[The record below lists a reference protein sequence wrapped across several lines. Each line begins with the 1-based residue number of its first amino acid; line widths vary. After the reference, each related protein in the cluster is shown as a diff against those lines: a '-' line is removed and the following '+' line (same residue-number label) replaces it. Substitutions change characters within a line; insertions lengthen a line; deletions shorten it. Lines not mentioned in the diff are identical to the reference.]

1 MQTTNLDGETN
12 YKPVLS
18 LKVTQNL
25 INDNLHIMDNIFS
38 PKNDNSKIEV
48 SQPNNQIYEING
60 TLFLNKNEKHLFTIK
75 NTLLRGSRLKNVD
88 YIYGIVLYTGKDT
101 KILQNIN
108 HSSIKL
114 SYIEKTINKIV
125 IGIIIFRL
133 VLTILIMILLILFR
147 NKHTPDYENNEL
159 KYDYIFVYFGDKNYK
174 FGNVQAFTF
183 SFVLTGGLVPFSV
196 IIMMQVMK
204 AFQIVLIEYFDS
216 NYVED
221 KGDKIKCYSNSLL
234 EECGMI
240 KYIFSDKTGT
250 LTKNELNFK
259 ACSIFTTL
267 FDEMYYEGN
276 FSNKFSLT
284 NASTSLHS
292 KFDLNFDKINL
303 INRILMKDAPL
314 EIKDMIGCDFNNQ
327 KEAIEEFLL
336 NICINHNC
344 IQEKNNE
351 NNNEKEDN
359 NSSNNKNK
367 KNNIDEDE
375 FYTYQGN
382 NPDEITLVSIASE
395 LGYSFISCEND
406 IITIEIKDLKTKK
419 KIYKKFEILKKIDF
433 TSRRQHSAIIVK
445 NDLNLIKIYTKGSD
459 LKIFKKLNEY
469 SLKNILK
476 KTQEHLDSFA
486 KKGLRTL
493 CFSYK
498 IIDNITYNKWINHFN
513 KVEYECQ
520 TDKSKEIELENLIE
534 EIEENQTLL
543 GVTALEDKLQNN
555 VKEDINSFLEA
566 GINVWMITGDKME
579 TAECIGNSCG
589 LISDDVEV
597 FKIKEMKE
605 EKKIIE
611 KLKKIQNNIETLK
624 HNLNSF
630 NNIDS
635 NKENNNNNFNN
646 DLVIEKNP
654 SFIIKVNDVN
664 KSKTDNLVDN
674 LSYKFSNDKEQN
686 DNNEE
691 NILRNKKK
699 RKESNISNT
708 MILKYMVDNE
718 QLKNNDIDYENLSI
732 IKNNIRKPSIS
743 ISNTK
748 FYNFNNNITNKNAN
762 KCIEN
767 NSSINNKSNDEEIEL
782 KDINIKEKNE
792 NKNNELYK
800 KNSQKQINR
809 ETAAIPTNSNKF
821 MLYYKKCIKILNYIN
836 DLDKHIP
843 FLFKIPY
850 IYGKVNDK
858 NENEK
863 NSDQNKN
870 TNDIL
875 IKIKYSLIIE
885 GSSISNCI
893 TNSEA
898 SKIFWELIKNSHS
911 LICCRCSPLQKSKI
925 VEFIKKNTQER
936 ILAIGDGEND
946 VNMIKTANIGIGIFG
961 KEGYQAAYNSDYAI
975 SQFKYLKKLLFISG
989 RFTIIRNSYFLYQFF
1004 FRNVLYSIPIVIYLF
1019 YSGYGATFFYDDF
1032 YNMAKNSYMIIIPI
1046 LFYVI
1051 FDEDIDFTNLKE
1063 DKNLKFLLPD
1073 IYAETRDSYPF
1084 NSIKFFVIFSFG
1096 IILCFPIFYLNFYCL
1111 DNYQVYGLNGREFSA
1126 LEPGLS
1132 IYLNSIIFHFY
1143 NIYLDTHYYNWPIY
1157 TSYFIQILLDII
1169 FVVVYEAMNTGN
1181 MLGGNV
1187 YEIFSSLTFLLV
1199 FILTTFAL
1207 CIPYYILNRMHYFFG
1222 GSIANLYKITNYNKK
1237 KKEINYKNDYKGD
1250 LCLKPFL
1257 KKYYIK
1263 KLEQMSVA
1271 TKSINKFKMI
1281 YEDIKNNENNDINY
1295 EYKRKNS
1302 NDEDNLN
1309 EIKLVNNVKKFIK
1322 FKKKFVK

>member
-1 MQTTNLDGETN
+1 
-12 YKPVLS
+12 
-18 LKVTQNL
+18 
-25 INDNLHIMDNIFS
+25 
-38 PKNDNSKIEV
+38 
-48 SQPNNQIYEING
+48 
-60 TLFLNKNEKHLFTIK
+60 
-75 NTLLRGSRLKNVD
+75 
-88 YIYGIVLYTGKDT
+88 
-101 KILQNIN
+101 
-108 HSSIKL
+108 
-114 SYIEKTINKIV
+114 
-125 IGIIIFRL
+125 
-133 VLTILIMILLILFR
+133 
-147 NKHTPDYENNEL
+147 
-159 KYDYIFVYFGDKNYK
+159 
-174 FGNVQAFTF
+174 
-183 SFVLTGGLVPFSV
+183 
-196 IIMMQVMK
+196 
-204 AFQIVLIEYFDS
+204 
-216 NYVED
+216 
-221 KGDKIKCYSNSLL
+221 
-234 EECGMI
+234 
-240 KYIFSDKTGT
+240 
-250 LTKNELNFK
+250 
-259 ACSIFTTL
+259 
-267 FDEMYYEGN
+267 
-276 FSNKFSLT
+276 
-284 NASTSLHS
+284 
-292 KFDLNFDKINL
+292 
-303 INRILMKDAPL
+303 
-314 EIKDMIGCDFNNQ
+314 
-327 KEAIEEFLL
+327 
-336 NICINHNC
+336 
-344 IQEKNNE
+344 
-351 NNNEKEDN
+351 
-359 NSSNNKNK
+359 
-367 KNNIDEDE
+367 
-375 FYTYQGN
+375 
-382 NPDEITLVSIASE
+382 
-395 LGYSFISCEND
+395 
-406 IITIEIKDLKTKK
+406 
-419 KIYKKFEILKKIDF
+419 
-433 TSRRQHSAIIVK
+433 
-445 NDLNLIKIYTKGSD
+445 
-459 LKIFKKLNEY
+459 
-469 SLKNILK
+469 
-476 KTQEHLDSFA
+476 
-486 KKGLRTL
+486 
-493 CFSYK
+493 
-498 IIDNITYNKWINHFN
+498 
-513 KVEYECQ
+513 
-520 TDKSKEIELENLIE
+520 
-534 EIEENQTLL
+534 
-543 GVTALEDKLQNN
+543 
-555 VKEDINSFLEA
+555 
-566 GINVWMITGDKME
+566 
-579 TAECIGNSCG
+579 
-589 LISDDVEV
+589 
-597 FKIKEMKE
+597 
-605 EKKIIE
+605 
-611 KLKKIQNNIETLK
+611 
-624 HNLNSF
+624 
-630 NNIDS
+630 
-635 NKENNNNNFNN
+635 
-646 DLVIEKNP
+646 
-654 SFIIKVNDVN
+654 
-664 KSKTDNLVDN
+664 
-674 LSYKFSNDKEQN
+674 
-686 DNNEE
+686 
-691 NILRNKKK
+691 
-699 RKESNISNT
+699 
-708 MILKYMVDNE
+708 MVDNE

-1004 FRNVLYSIPIVIYLF
+1004 FRNVLYSIPIVMYLF

-1063 DKNLKFLLPD
+1063 DKNLKYLLPD

-1222 GSIANLYKITNYNKK
+1222 DSIANLYKITNYNKK

-1302 NDEDNLN
+1302 NEEDNLN